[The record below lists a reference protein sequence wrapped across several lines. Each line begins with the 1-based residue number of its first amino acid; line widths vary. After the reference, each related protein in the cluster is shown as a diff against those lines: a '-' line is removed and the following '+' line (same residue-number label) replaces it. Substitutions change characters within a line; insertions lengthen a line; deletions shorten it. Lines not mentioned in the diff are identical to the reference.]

1 MPKRPVRW
9 NGKWLLPGL
18 LLAVSACATS
28 GPAIDS
34 CVWVKPIYVSKAD
47 VLTDGTVE
55 QILRHNEAWER
66 ICK

>member
-1 MPKRPVRW
+1 VR
-9 NGKWLLPGL
+9 NLI
-18 LLAVSACATS
+18 LLAFTAALFGCTTVA
-28 GPAIDS
+28 PAIDS
-34 CVWVKPIYVSKAD
+34 CVWVKPIYISKAD

>member
-1 MPKRPVRW
+1 VR
-9 NGKWLLPGL
+9 NLI
-18 LLAVSACATS
+18 LLAFTAALFGCTTVA
-28 GPAIDS
+28 PAIDS
-34 CVWVKPIYVSKAD
+34 CVWVKPIYVSKQD